1 MNSEYVFCFCVCFNL
16 GSSVFRSSMVCFRF
30 FNDSSY
36 MNFWDKILLHIFVF
50 LFDLNY
56 QRLCSCFPYL
66 NIRYIYTFFENSQ
79 NTFWRFFF
87 MYIFWKYV
95 YSAIPHAHYIGSG
108 FQESFF
114 MNQLLFC
121 SNYLQFIIRKIFI
134 LFGLLWNKN
143 IKQKYMTLTSFTSK
157 IRFEYEI
164 QSTIEHFSMKKG
176 YRYCKSL
183 QLSYNYNACG

>member
-1 MNSEYVFCFCVCFNL
+1 
-16 GSSVFRSSMVCFRF
+16 
-30 FNDSSY
+30 

-66 NIRYIYTFFENSQ
+66 NNRYIYTFFENSQ

-95 YSAIPHAHYIGSG
+95 YSAIPHVYLYVLIILDPD
-108 FQESFF
+108 FRNLPFWINF
-114 MNQLLFC
+114 LFS

-143 IKQKYMTLTSFTSK
+143 IKQKYMTLTSFTRK

>member
-66 NIRYIYTFFENSQ
+66 NNRYIYTFFENSQ

-95 YSAIPHAHYIGSG
+95 YSAIPHVYLYVLIILDPDFRNLSSWIN
-108 FQESFF
+108 FYFVQII
-114 MNQLLFC
+114 C
-121 SNYLQFIIRKIFI
+121 S
-134 LFGLLWNKN
+134 
-143 IKQKYMTLTSFTSK
+143 SS
-157 IRFEYEI
+157 
-164 QSTIEHFSMKKG
+164 
-176 YRYCKSL
+176 
-183 QLSYNYNACG
+183 